1 MLSRL
6 CSSKV
11 LLLRR
16 LHVRQ
21 HHRGKGDAEAFE
33 EAHGQLPV
41 AHALQEEPVDDREHV
56 QADEETYRH
65 RAPSQK
71 QRALHCAPVRRCRQ
85 GSNPPEHA
93 SRTTGHPV

>member
-71 QRALHCAPVRRCRQ
+71 QRAPVDILQ
-85 GSNPPEHA
+85 YIHTIVHS
-93 SRTTGHPV
+93 VVL